1 VQDPVVPPEHIP
13 VLVLQVS
20 PLGHPAHVAPAAPHM
35 VFVSLAY
42 ASHVV
47 PLQQPLGHE
56 VELHPTHLPAVHVVQ
71 VPHATQLTP
80 PVPHVPV
87 LEVSHCPLVLQQP
100 LGHDAALHTHLFPLH
115 ASPCGHA
122 VHALPAMPPVP
133 H

>member
-1 VQDPVVPPEHIP
+1 M
-13 VLVLQVS
+13 LVLHVS
-20 PLGHPAHVAPAAPHM
+20 PLGQPPHMTPAAPHM

-56 VELHPTHLPAVHVVQ
+56 VELHATTHLPAVHVP
-71 VPHATQLTP
+71 VPQATQLTP

-87 LEVSHCPLVLQQP
+87 LEVSHCPLVLQHP
-100 LGHDAALHTHLFPLH
+100 FGHDVALQTHLFPLH

-122 VHALPAMPPVP
+122 VHALPAVPPVP